1 MRILVTGV
9 TGQVGGALLSRLRDL
24 GTTVAADRTVID
36 LAQPDTI
43 HGVLDSLAP
52 DLIINP
58 AAYTAVDRAEDEPL
72 LAMRVNG
79 EAPGAI
85 ARWTAH
91 HDVPLIHFSTD
102 YVFSGSANRAW
113 CEENEARPVSV
124 YGTSKLAGE
133 DAIRAA
139 GGSFLIIRTSWV
151 YAAVGTNF
159 LRSIAFRARES
170 RELRVVADQIGT
182 PTSAAIIADVV
193 ANMLAY
199 GVDVTKCLNANGL
212 VHLAASGEISWHGF
226 AAAIIDGLRA
236 RNVVLIVEHV
246 RPIRSEDYPSRA
258 QRPRNSRLDLMRL
271 HDVFGITT
279 PWRDAFA
286 PELDQLARDLRTA
299 TPVQTA

>member
-43 HGVLDSLAP
+43 RGVLDSLA
-52 DLIINP
+52 
-58 AAYTAVDRAEDEPL
+58 
-72 LAMRVNG
+72 
-79 EAPGAI
+79 
-85 ARWTAH
+85 
-91 HDVPLIHFSTD
+91 
-102 YVFSGSANRAW
+102 
-113 CEENEARPVSV
+113 
-124 YGTSKLAGE
+124 SKLAGE

-199 GVDVTKCLNANGL
+199 GVDVFRTKCLNANGL

-226 AAAIIDGLRA
+226 AAAIIDGLSA

-279 PWRDAFA
+279 PWRDALA